1 MQYQYLKASTLKGL
15 TNNNKKMKIM
25 KMDAER
31 IFLLALKKSVKREGT
46 TYCIGVF
53 RLGTPNMEFIL
64 GETDNDREYSVGEE
78 VSYIYNADY
87 TGSLETAIEWLNA
100 QK

>member
-1 MQYQYLKASTLKGL
+1 MIIDVEQ
-15 TNNNKKMKIM
+15 
-25 KMDAER
+25 
-31 IFLLALKKSVKREGT
+31 IFLLALKKSAKREDI

-64 GETDNDREYSVGEE
+64 GETDNDREYRVGEE

-87 TGSLETAIEWLNA
+87 TNDLQSALEWLNA

>member
-1 MQYQYLKASTLKGL
+1 MASETEK
-15 TNNNKKMKIM
+15 
-25 KMDAER
+25 
-31 IFLLALKKSVKREGT
+31 IFLLAIKKSKKREGI

-53 RLGTPNMEFIL
+53 RLGTQNMEFIL
-64 GETDNDREYSVGEE
+64 GETDNDREYKRGDE

-87 TGSLETAIEWLNA
+87 TGNLQSALDWLNN

>member
-1 MQYQYLKASTLKGL
+1 M
-15 TNNNKKMKIM
+15 NE
-25 KMDAER
+25 ER
-31 IFLLALKKSVKREGT
+31 IFLLALKKSRKCEGI

-64 GETDNDREYSVGEE
+64 GEVDNDQEYKVGDE

-87 TGSLETAIEWLNA
+87 TDNLKSALNWLECL
-100 QK
+100 K